1 MRRKRLS
8 NNLSSQHVC
17 ICNSNSLNFR
27 RLFLLIFFFCQ
38 LAFSSWVCDLRPQS
52 LKLLWSFKRDSCAF
66 RGPGWAGPP
75 ALSLCSVMSSSQ
87 SQHSTGMDTDLFSC
101 SHHCWEFTFL
111 EFRPV
116 LPSCYWGTQ
125 EADISWY
132 VIFLFF
138 SCVYLS
144 LGWRGS
150 WNKLVTTGLR

>member
-27 RLFLLIFFFCQ
+27 RLFLLIFFFV
-38 LAFSSWVCDLRPQS
+38 SW
-52 LKLLWSFKRDSCAF
+52 
-66 RGPGWAGPP
+66 
-75 ALSLCSVMSSSQ
+75 LSLPESVIWGLNLSNSYDVLKGTVVLSEALGELVP
-87 SQHSTGMDTDLFSC
+87 QHWACALWWVHPSLSTGMDTDLSSC
-101 SHHCWEFTFL
+101 SHHCSEFAFL

-116 LPSCYWGTQ
+116 LPLCYWGTQ

-150 WNKLVTTGLR
+150 RNKLVTTGLR